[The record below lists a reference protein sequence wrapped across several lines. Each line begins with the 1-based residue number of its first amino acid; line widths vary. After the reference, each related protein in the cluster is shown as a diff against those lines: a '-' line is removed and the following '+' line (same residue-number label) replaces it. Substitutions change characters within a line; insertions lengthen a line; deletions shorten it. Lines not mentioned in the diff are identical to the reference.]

1 MVRFGHYIVA
11 NQIPGW
17 EEYYIGYKA
26 LKKKIRLYGNRA
38 AVATEDECQ
47 EIMKSFSDLLD
58 SQVCS
63 ATHLLLQRKLTE
75 LGRLYKLQ

>member
-1 MVRFGHYIVA
+1 MSLQENCYRR
-11 NQIPGW
+11 
-17 EEYYIGYKA
+17 YYIGYKA

-63 ATHLLLQRKLTE
+63 ATLLLLQWKLTE
-75 LGRLYKLQ
+75 LGGLYKLQ